1 MHPADVEPMDV
12 PGADVPVVT
21 LRSDF
26 QSTILV
32 GELQLIDLDVSFGSR
47 SPELGTVI
55 VNFSVNHPG
64 DLTVSLERLT
74 AAL

>member
-1 MHPADVEPMDV
+1 MKV
-12 PGADVPVVT
+12 PGIT

-26 QSTILV
+26 LVTILV
-32 GELQLIDLDVSFGSR
+32 GGLQLIDLDASLGSR
-47 SPELGTVI
+47 SPGLGTVI
-55 VNFSVNHPG
+55 VNFSVNPPG